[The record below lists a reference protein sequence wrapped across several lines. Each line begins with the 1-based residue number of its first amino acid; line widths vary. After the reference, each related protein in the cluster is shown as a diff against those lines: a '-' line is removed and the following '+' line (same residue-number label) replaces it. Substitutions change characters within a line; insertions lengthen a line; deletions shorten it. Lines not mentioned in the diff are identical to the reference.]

1 MLSKVSV
8 LGEAVRKK
16 SEKHRARTPERFSR
30 DVFLTFSGTPHA
42 KHLLSRRI
50 LDGRTPKLVSKVSD
64 SYEAVQQRSKKH
76 HARAPPRAKSDDPL
90 SKNNDFGTRPGIPRI
105 PGNPRKRWQQLRR
118 RPPLT
123 HAPGARMTVVT
134 QTPSNYMGLFW
145 LERKIAGLQD
155 VPKGQKRFKS
165 KSPGEIVFKP
175 KPPGQSAIRVPRQR
189 TRSG

>member
-1 MLSKVSV
+1 MVSEV
-8 LGEAVRKK
+8 GVSHEAVRKK

-42 KHLLSRRI
+42 KHLLLRRF
-50 LDGRTPKLVSKVSD
+50 LDGRGPKLVSKVSD

-76 HARAPPRAKSDDPL
+76 HARAPSRAKSDDPL
-90 SKNNDFGTRPGIPRI
+90 SKNSDFGTRQGIPRIPGI

-134 QTPSNYMGLFW
+134 QTPS
-145 LERKIAGLQD
+145 K
-155 VPKGQKRFKS
+155 
-165 KSPGEIVFKP
+165 
-175 KPPGQSAIRVPRQR
+175 
-189 TRSG
+189 